1 MTKLQKN
8 TLTAFFAIAF
18 LAMLTN
24 ITVNAA
30 QFVAA
35 CLLLSTIGLTAYVGF
50 RVFKLVLDKLS
61 TLFVKKAPQPTVNT
75 RIANATKAKATRRKG
90 MSGQDL
96 MDIPAYARKEKG
108 ICYPMNLQ
116 VLNGA
121 RYTVQAQ
128 Q

>member
-1 MTKLQKN
+1 MTNLQKN
-8 TLTAFFAIAF
+8 TLTAISVIAF
-18 LAMLTN
+18 LAMLAN

>member
-35 CLLLSTIGLTAYVGF
+35 CLIISTIGLTAYVVF

-61 TLFVKKAPQPTVNT
+61 TLFEESPSTNRQ
-75 RIANATKAKATRRKG
+75 
-90 MSGQDL
+90 
-96 MDIPAYARKEKG
+96 
-108 ICYPMNLQ
+108 
-116 VLNGA
+116 
-121 RYTVQAQ
+121 YTDCQRN
-128 Q
+128 